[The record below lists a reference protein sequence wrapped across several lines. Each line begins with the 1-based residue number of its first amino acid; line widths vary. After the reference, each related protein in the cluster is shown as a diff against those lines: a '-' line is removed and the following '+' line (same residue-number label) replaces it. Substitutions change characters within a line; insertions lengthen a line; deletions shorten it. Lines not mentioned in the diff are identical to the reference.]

1 MEKLKYELTE
11 EEVDFI
17 IKALNEVPV
26 KGLSAMNYMMQ
37 IVNKLQN
44 PLNKKPVEPA
54 IDPERLKHQMELLKK
69 EAEKVKPKEPEL
81 ETKKQG

>member
-44 PLNKKPVEPA
+44 PINKKEPPKIEISQEQVKSA
-54 IDPERLKHQMELLKK
+54 MKLMEKERAKIK
-69 EAEKVKPKEPEL
+69 
-81 ETKKQG
+81 